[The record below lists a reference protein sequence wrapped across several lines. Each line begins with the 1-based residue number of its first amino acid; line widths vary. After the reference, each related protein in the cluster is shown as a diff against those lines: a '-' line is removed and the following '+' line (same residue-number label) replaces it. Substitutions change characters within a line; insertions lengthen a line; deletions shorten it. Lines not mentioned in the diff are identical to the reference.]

1 MATATDFLRVIA
13 DPDGANIDIVA
24 VHGLNPTNSEYHA
37 EQTWTSHVSKKLWL
51 RDFLPQQQTLAKAR
65 VLLFGYNANVAFN
78 TSTAGVSE
86 QASNLLNRLDLKRE
100 GINDRPILFVCHSL
114 GGIVVKHALVTAKL
128 DDTYEAIRLATY
140 GIVFFATPH
149 QGGKHANLGDIA
161 AKIAKRCLRNEDN
174 SFMEALKKDSL
185 FGEELVNN
193 FRHQIEDFYVLSF
206 VETRPYRKLGLIVDR
221 QSATLG
227 LSGKREKQV
236 HLAADHDSIC
246 KFESPEGDDFELV
259 IGNIRKMVQNALNA
273 ELERKRMD
281 DLSVPVA
288 SLTLKEPASR
298 NYKLGISLSGA
309 PQIDDDI
316 FVGREQ
322 ELDQL
327 QEWLA
332 PTPSRQNRVVV
343 SGLGGMGKTQLSIH
357 FAKQHHDQYSSII
370 WLNAKD
376 ENTIRAG
383 LVALAS
389 RILGGTERDVL
400 VKHLDEDQAVRF
412 SRQWLSE
419 SDNKEWLVIFDN
431 YDDPRIPGIKSST
444 GYDIRPFFPD
454 RDQGSILITTRSSRL
469 SFGDADAVKLAKR
482 LDGLPLA
489 LTTAGSYIN
498 QTADSFRS
506 YLQMY
511 EVSWKDLAENSDE
524 LLDYEDRTLY
534 STWNLSLKRIE
545 AQEPEAVQMLRL
557 MAYLDNHDLW
567 YELFQ
572 KGAESMPTWLS
583 NVVKSRPRFNKV
595 MGKLQEYSLLE
606 VEVDAQSGQYS
617 LHPCVHD
624 WTLECLNCELNN
636 ELFRL
641 AVHCIAENTMWDT
654 EADFWIGNR
663 RLGQHVSRIESQRI
677 KESVDWNCVKV
688 EDMYKIAY
696 LSETVGRTVQAET
709 MYERALAGYE
719 KAWGPEHT
727 STLDTVNNLGL
738 LYKNQGRMAE
748 AETMYERALA
758 GKEKA
763 WGPEHTSTLDTAET
777 MYERALAGYE
787 KAWGPEHT
795 STLDTVHNLGNL
807 YADQGRMAEAET
819 MYERALAGYEKA
831 WGPEHSKVI
840 MVKKNLELFT

>member
-13 DPDGANIDIVA
+13 NPKDANIDIVA
-24 VHGLNPTNSEYHA
+24 VHGLNPTNSESHA
-37 EQTWTSHVSKKLWL
+37 EQTWTSHGSGKLWL
-51 RDFLPQQQTLAKAR
+51 RDFLPQQPALAKAR

-114 GGIVVKHALVTAKL
+114 GGIVVKQALVTAKL
-128 DDTYEAIRLATY
+128 DDTYQAIRLATY

-149 QGGKHANLGDIA
+149 QGGNHANLGDIA

-185 FGEELVNN
+185 FGEELIKS
-193 FRHQIEDFYVLSF
+193 FRYQIEDFYVLSF

-221 QSATLG
+221 KSATLG
-227 LSGKREKQV
+227 LSGKRETQV

-246 KFESPEGDDFELV
+246 KFESPEGDDFEIV
-259 IGNIRKMVQNALNA
+259 IGGIRKMVQNALSA
-273 ELERKRMD
+273 ERERKRMD

-309 PQIDDDI
+309 PQIDDDT

-322 ELDQL
+322 ELAQL

-332 PTPSRQNRVVV
+332 PTPLKQNVVV
-343 SGLGGMGKTQLSIH
+343 VWGLGGMGKTQLSIH

-376 ENTIRAG
+376 ENAIRAG

-389 RILGGTERDVL
+389 RILGGTERQDL
-400 VKHLDEDQAVRF
+400 LKHLDEDQAIRF

-431 YDDPRIPGIKSST
+431 YDDPRIPGIKSTT
-444 GYDIRPFFPD
+444 GYDIRPFLPD

-469 SFGDADAVKLAKR
+469 NFGGKKIWLRKIKDLQQSLAILANVSGRETQKGEYADADKLAKR

-498 QTADSFRS
+498 QTADSFHN

-511 EVSWKDLAENSDE
+511 EESWNDLAENSDE
-524 LLDYEDRTLY
+524 LLEYENRTLY
-534 STWNLSLKRIE
+534 STWNLSLKQIE

-606 VEVDAQSGQYS
+606 VEVDAQAGQYS

-636 ELFRL
+636 ELFHL
-641 AVHCIAENTMWDT
+641 
-654 EADFWIGNR
+654 
-663 RLGQHVSRIESQRI
+663 
-677 KESVDWNCVKV
+677 
-688 EDMYKIAY
+688 
-696 LSETVGRTVQAET
+696 AET
-709 MYERALAGYE
+709 AALF
-719 KAWGPEHT
+719 
-727 STLDTVNNLGL
+727 S
-738 LYKNQGRMAE
+738 M
-748 AETMYERALA
+748 
-758 GKEKA
+758 
-763 WGPEHTSTLDTAET
+763 
-777 MYERALAGYE
+777 
-787 KAWGPEHT
+787 
-795 STLDTVHNLGNL
+795 
-807 YADQGRMAEAET
+807 
-819 MYERALAGYEKA
+819 
-831 WGPEHSKVI
+831 
-840 MVKKNLELFT
+840 